1 MPRARSS
8 GGART
13 KDPSSGLGS
22 SSSTCSSSTC
32 SLKGELGKGSNIYG
46 GWTEKSIGESGAN
59 IGESGANTR
68 ESGAA
73 TEGIYAL
80 FGKRSKIDK
89 EDREALK

>member
-1 MPRARSS
+1 MIVRRSRR
-8 GGART
+8 G
-13 KDPSSGLGS
+13 DPSSGLGS

-32 SLKGELGKGSNIYG
+32 SLKGELGKGSMKSVDWI
-46 GWTEKSIGESGAN
+46 EKSIGESGAN